1 MGISGLFKK
10 SYILSWIM
18 GVLTLTQFICN
29 FFFYID
35 PGICM
40 LRIIGWVIWA
50 FSVVFGFLP
59 MFIFRRR
66 GGVAR
71 GKSYMHTTRLVD
83 SGLYAIVR
91 HPQYLAGILL
101 NIALML
107 ISQHWLII
115 VLGLPAMVL
124 MYIDIQRADKL
135 ELEKFGDAYRQYMR
149 RVPQINFIKGI
160 FQLLKRQAKS

>member
-1 MGISGLFKK
+1 MGNSDIFRKE
-10 SYILSWIM
+10 YILSWIM
-18 GVLTLTQFICN
+18 GVLTLAQFICN
-29 FFFYID
+29 FFFFID
-35 PGICM
+35 PGIRV

-101 NIALML
+101 NIA
-107 ISQHWLII
+107 
-115 VLGLPAMVL
+115 
-124 MYIDIQRADKL
+124 
-135 ELEKFGDAYRQYMR
+135 
-149 RVPQINFIKGI
+149 
-160 FQLLKRQAKS
+160 

>member
-1 MGISGLFKK
+1 
-10 SYILSWIM
+10 M

-35 PGICM
+35 PGIRM

>member
-124 MYIDIQRADKL
+124 MYIDIQHADKL